1 MRTRREMNGA
11 LAAAAA
17 AMLAG
22 FRPAGAN
29 PQPGGDAA
37 RITGPLPAQSRREAA
52 RARARPAG
60 VRVLLREPLAE
71 MPHAQVTM
79 ITLSLPP
86 GSNAPPHRHTGPVFA
101 YVLEGEIENQ
111 VEPDPP
117 RRYRPGDSFYEPPM
131 HIHRMLRNLS
141 RTRTAKLLICEV
153 GEAGRP
159 FTIPA

>member
-1 MRTRREMNGA
+1 MRIAGGRKEAGKMRTRREMNGA

-52 RARARPAG
+52 RAKARPAG

-86 GSNAPPHRHTGPVFA
+86 GSNAPPLPHRTGTPA
-101 YVLEGEIENQ
+101 RCL
-111 VEPDPP
+111 
-117 RRYRPGDSFYEPPM
+117 PM
-131 HIHRMLRNLS
+131 CWRVKL
-141 RTRTAKLLICEV
+141 RTRSSPTRRGAIGRGIRSMSRRCTFTACC
-153 GEAGRP
+153 G
-159 FTIPA
+159 T